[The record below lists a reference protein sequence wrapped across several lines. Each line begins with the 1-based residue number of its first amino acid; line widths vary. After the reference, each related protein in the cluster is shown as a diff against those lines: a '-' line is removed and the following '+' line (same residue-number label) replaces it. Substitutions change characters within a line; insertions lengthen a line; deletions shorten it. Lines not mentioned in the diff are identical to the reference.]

1 MWIITIDVNLDH
13 LAEVVFVTF
22 LYCEATLAF
31 LFYNPT
37 SHTPHTVI
45 ELHFQFTHN
54 THIYTNH
61 RHIYT
66 RLTHTHSPHKHT
78 EHIHTHIDTVHIQAT
93 HINFTEQYSGIH
105 SLHIIHSD
113 KNLMHMKFICTQT
126 TRRSFTHLYLIPT
139 YTREEK
145 FVNLKHQITRRWA
158 KFSREETGCDEGTC
172 CILS

>member
-1 MWIITIDVNLDH
+1 MSLCPQVS
-13 LAEVVFVTF
+13 
-22 LYCEATLAF
+22 TLAF

-66 RLTHTHSPHKHT
+66 RLTHTHSSHKHT

-113 KNLMHMKFICTQT
+113 KNLMHMKFICAQT
-126 TRRSFTHLYLIPT
+126 TCRSFTHLYLT
-139 YTREEK
+139 LHK
-145 FVNLKHQITRRWA
+145 QGKKSL
-158 KFSREETGCDEGTC
+158 
-172 CILS
+172 